1 MTSRTILRVPFAG
14 LTFASLTFAVLAL
27 ASSPAFSGDAAGT
40 WLRESGASHVKIAP
54 CGGGALCG
62 TLTWIKPG
70 TDTKAKVGQRI
81 FFDMKPDGTDSWKG
95 SAFNPEDGQ
104 TYAGKMS
111 LSGHSL
117 TTAGCAMGGMICKS
131 TSWTRVN

>member
-1 MTSRTILRVPFAG
+1 MKSRIPVRIALAWCVIAATPAFAG
-14 LTFASLTFAVLAL
+14 EAI
-27 ASSPAFSGDAAGT
+27 GT

-62 TLTWIKPG
+62 TFTWIKPG
-70 TDTKAKVGQRI
+70 TDA
-81 FFDMKPDGTDSWKG
+81 WKG

-111 LSGHSL
+111 LSGSTL
-117 TTAGCAMGGMICKS
+117 TTAGCALGGMICKS

>member
-1 MTSRTILRVPFAG
+1 MTINIAKIALAG
-14 LTFASLTFAVLAL
+14 FVLANT
-27 ASSPAFSGDAAGT
+27 PACAGEATGT

-62 TLTWIKPG
+62 TITWIKPG
-70 TDTKAKVGQRI
+70 TDTKAKIGQRI
-81 FFDMKPDGTDSWKG
+81 FYDMKPDGADAWKG

-104 TYAGKMS
+104 NYAGKMS
-111 LSGHSL
+111 LSGSTL

>member
-1 MTSRTILRVPFAG
+1 MISRTILRIPLAG
-14 LTFASLTFAVLAL
+14 LAFASLVLGNQP
-27 ASSPAFSGDAAGT
+27 ASAGDAAGT
-40 WLRESGASHVKIAP
+40 WLRDSGASHVRIAP

-95 SAFNPEDGQ
+95 AAFNPEDGQ
-104 TYAGKMS
+104 KYAGKMS
-111 LSGHSL
+111 LSGNTL

>member
-1 MTSRTILRVPFAG
+1 MICRIPVRIALACC
-14 LTFASLTFAVLAL
+14 VLAATPVL
-27 ASSPAFSGDAAGT
+27 AGEATGT

-81 FFDMKPDGTDSWKG
+81 FFDMKPNGADAWKG

-104 TYAGKMS
+104 TYTGKMS
-111 LSGHSL
+111 LSGSTL

-131 TSWTRVN
+131 TNWTRVN